1 MKIACVGYR
10 SWALKIYDS
19 LAKSTD
25 HDFLIVRSKD
35 QYKEKV
41 IKEFFPDLVLF
52 YGWSWIIPKNI
63 VNSFNCVM
71 LHPSALPKY
80 RGGSPLQNQ
89 VIDGLE
95 IGAVTLFLIQ
105 EELDAG
111 PILKQKEISL
121 LGTLN
126 QIFNRITK
134 VGIELTED
142 IIKNGMNPIAQDEEA
157 ASYCKRRTP
166 SQSEITLTELKDKDS
181 TYLNNKIRI
190 LQDPYPNAYIKTSDG
205 KRLIITDAE
214 IRD

>member
-1 MKIACVGYR
+1 MKIACIGYR

-19 LAKSTD
+19 LAQSTD
-25 HDFLIVRSKD
+25 HDFLIIRSKD
-35 QYKEKV
+35 QYKEKA
-41 IKEFFPDLVLF
+41 ITEFFPDLVLF
-52 YGWSWIIPKNI
+52 YGWSWIISKNI
-63 VNSFNCVM
+63 VNSFKCVM

-89 VIDGLE
+89 IIDGLE

-111 PILKQKEISL
+111 PILLQKEISL

-126 QIFNRITK
+126 QIFKRITK

-142 IIKNGMNPIAQDEEA
+142 IIKNGMNPTAQNEES

-166 SQSEITLTELKDKDS
+166 SQSEITLSELKNKDS
-181 TYLNNKIRI
+181 TYLYNKIRM
-190 LQDPYPNAYIKTSDG
+190 LQDPYPNAYIKTVDG
-205 KRLIITDAE
+205 KRLILTKAE